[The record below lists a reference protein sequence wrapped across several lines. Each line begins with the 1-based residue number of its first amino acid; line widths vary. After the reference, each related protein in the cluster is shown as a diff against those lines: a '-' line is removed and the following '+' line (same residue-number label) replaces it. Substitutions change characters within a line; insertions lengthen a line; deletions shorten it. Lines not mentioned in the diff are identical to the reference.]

1 MNTQQMKAM
10 NAVLATGDLN
20 AINAVWKAVAPLP
33 PSPAEGAIAPHR
45 QPAGVAAPPAAA
57 PAAPAPAAPKK
68 TKKAP
73 KEKAAHAAAA
83 AAAAAAPS
91 GLQQMW
97 AESVPIPGLAALG
110 VDDADAEGV
119 DAKKRGAG
127 GKAKKEKAHNK
138 PPEYKKPTKKALKDA
153 KPPAKLKAFQAYM
166 IVQTA
171 ELPKQGVTWAAPGDR
186 MKDLAARWKDLE
198 DEEKEVYKE
207 KALELDEQRH
217 EEWMAK
223 Q

>member
-1 MNTQQMKAM
+1 MNTQQMRAM
-10 NAVLATGDLN
+10 NAVLATGDLD

-45 QPAGVAAPPAAA
+45 QPAGVAAPPAPAA
-57 PAAPAPAAPKK
+57 PAAPAAPKT

-73 KEKAAHAAAA
+73 TEKAAEAH
-83 AAAAAAPS
+83 AAAAAPS

-119 DAKKRGAG
+119 DAKKKRGAG

>member
-10 NAVLATGDLN
+10 NAVIGTGNVD
-20 AINAVWKAVAPLP
+20 AIAAVWKALAPLP

-45 QPAGVAAPPAAA
+45 QPAGVAAA
-57 PAAPAPAAPKK
+57 PAAPAAPKK

-73 KEKAAHAAAA
+73 KEKAAEAH

-119 DAKKRGAG
+119 DAKKKRGAG

-138 PPEYKKPTKKALKDA
+138 PPEYKKPTKKALKEA
-153 KPPAKLKAFQAYM
+153 KPPAKLKPFQAYM

-198 DEEKEVYKE
+198 DEEKEVYRE